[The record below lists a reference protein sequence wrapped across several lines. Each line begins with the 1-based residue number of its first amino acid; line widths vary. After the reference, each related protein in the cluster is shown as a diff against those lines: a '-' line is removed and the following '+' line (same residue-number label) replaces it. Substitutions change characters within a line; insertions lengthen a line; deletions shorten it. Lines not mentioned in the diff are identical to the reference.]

1 VGGRYLVVRPIL
13 PGFFWDHPLI
23 SLLSPLLWYCTVLV
37 NQIRNPA
44 PSAQVGPS
52 SHSTGAA
59 IPSAMVRVFSS
70 SPTIPE
76 KESAAAF
83 PALVK
88 QICQGG
94 GRKWAVGTGQWALG
108 THHLT
113 RLGSSPQFFAVCS
126 CSLLI
131 WGRVIYCAV
140 RGRFQSSGRSVSSL
154 RELTS

>member
-88 QICQGG
+88 QIH
-94 GRKWAVGTGQWALG
+94 WALG
-108 THHLT
+108 TGHT
-113 RLGSSPQFFAVCS
+113 PFD
-126 CSLLI
+126 
-131 WGRVIYCAV
+131 
-140 RGRFQSSGRSVSSL
+140 
-154 RELTS
+154 